1 MILKSFEIENNIASI
16 LKYKFI
22 LIYGENLGLKE
33 ALKKKLIN
41 LNNEAEVI
49 NLYQEDIAKNKGI
62 ILNEVKNV
70 SLFVKEKVIIINQA
84 NEKSFS
90 ELEALL
96 DNNGNVKIILVA
108 DLLDKKSKLRALFEK
123 ETNLAII
130 PCYKDTEITLRKL
143 IQNELKDYK
152 NLNSNITN
160 MILNYSNLNRKTIL
174 NNIEKIKSFYEKKT
188 VSEHSLEIL
197 LNTDRN
203 EVFENIR
210 DAALEGNKIKLNGLL
225 GNFTFANEDTYLYL
239 NMINYRLIKL
249 LDIHK
254 QNIVNKNFEITISK
268 MRPPIF
274 WKDKPIFLRLL
285 KKWDK
290 QRVICALEYIGEAEK
305 KIKSSSS
312 FNGLTIVKN
321 SITNICAN
329 SWSYF

>member
-1 MILKSFEIENNIASI
+1 MILKSFDIENNIASI

-33 ALKKKLIN
+33 VLKKKIIS

-49 NLYQEDIAKNKGI
+49 NLYQEDITKNKGV
-62 ILNEVKNV
+62 ILNEVKNI

-90 ELEALL
+90 DLEALL
-96 DNNGNVKIILVA
+96 EHNGNVKIILVA
-108 DLLDKKSKLRALFEK
+108 DLLDKKSKLRTLFEK
-123 ETNLAII
+123 ETNLAIV

-143 IQNELKDYK
+143 IQNELKDFK

-188 VSEHSLEIL
+188 VSENSLEIL
-197 LNTDRN
+197 LNGDRN
-203 EVFENIR
+203 EIFENIR
-210 DAALEGNKIKLNGLL
+210 DAALEGNKIKLNNLL
-225 GNFTFANEDTYLYL
+225 GIFTFANEDTYLYL
-239 NMINYRLIKL
+239 NMINYRLTKL

-254 QNIVNKNFEITISK
+254 QNVVNKNFDLTISK

-274 WKDKPIFLRLL
+274 WKDKPVYQKLL

-290 QRVICALEYIGEAEK
+290 QRIINALRYIGETEK
-305 KIKSSSS
+305 KIKTTSQLNS
-312 FNGLTIVKN
+312 LTIVKN
-321 SITNICAN
+321 SITNICTN
-329 SWSYF
+329 SWFYF